1 MYTNRKLK
9 AFIMLTVTL
18 LLPFVLITVF
28 KEEKSIDDLFYKTIY
43 IEIIDKSGVK
53 FYGTGLLYSSS
64 SILTADHLFPE
75 DTSDIKTI
83 KLTNGVSDFNF
94 IDFNKRDKELDLT
107 LINIEESDTEIKSS
121 VNNDKVKY
129 GEEII
134 FFGNTNGFGLS
145 YKTGYITK
153 PESTLKYQGEDR
165 NVFFISNSVNKG
177 ESGSPIFN
185 TNHELIGILS
195 FKMRTSVGEEIHE
208 FSAIIP
214 TESINSFMKN

>member
-1 MYTNRKLK
+1 MDN
-9 AFIMLTVTL
+9 AS
-18 LLPFVLITVF
+18 LI
-28 KEEKSIDDLFYKTIY
+28 DIY
-43 IEIIDKSGVK
+43 IASVDNAFKILYTDRVFYNHFGSLFIIDCN
-53 FYGTGLLYSSS
+53 L
-64 SILTADHLFPE
+64 
-75 DTSDIKTI
+75 
-83 KLTNGVSDFNF
+83 
-94 IDFNKRDKELDLT
+94 R
-107 LINIEESDTEIKSS
+107 
-121 VNNDKVKY
+121 
-129 GEEII
+129 I

-177 ESGSPIFN
+177 ESGSPLFN